1 MSQTA
6 GLQGKKVVVLG
17 GTSGI
22 GLSVAQAAA
31 REGASVVVASSSRE
45 KVAAAVATLGGKG
58 EGYACDFS
66 DEAQVRGLAG
76 RIGALDHLVYTAGES
91 LILGAAT
98 ELDLATVR
106 KAFGVRLFGAMTAVK
121 YAAPHIRPGGSVV
134 LTHGI
139 AGRRPNKGWTVGSS
153 ICGAMESYTRALA
166 MDLAPIR
173 VNAVSPGFVRTPLWA
188 NIPEADREAL
198 FAKVGAGLPVGRVG
212 ESDEIAETY
221 LYLMKNGFSSGQTII
236 VDGGGVLV

>member
-1 MSQTA
+1 M

-22 GLSVAQAAA
+22 GLAAAQAAA
-31 REGASVVVASSSRE
+31 REGADVVVASSSKA
-45 KVAAAVATLGGKG
+45 KVAAAVASLGARGSG
-58 EGYACDFS
+58 QACDFGQ
-66 DEAQVRGLAG
+66 EAQVRALFEQV
-76 RIGALDHLVYTAGES
+76 GALDHLVYTAGES
-91 LILGAAT
+91 LVLGAAA

-106 KAFGVRLFGAMTAVK
+106 QAFNTRLFGAMTAVK
-121 YAAPHIRPGGSVV
+121 YAAPRIRAGGSVT

-139 AGRRPNKGWTVGSS
+139 AGRRPQKGWTVGSS

-188 NIPEADREAL
+188 NVPEAQREAL
-198 FAKVGAGLPVGRVG
+198 FATVGAGLPVRHVG
-212 ESDEIAETY
+212 DADEIAETY
-221 LYLMKNGFSSGQTII
+221 LYLMKNTFSTGQTII